1 MTGLIVLAIA
11 VAATLA
17 IGLYRRATDGR
28 ARAEAPGDQT
38 PRLNSTRI
46 GHELGA
52 AATFVQFS
60 SATCAPC
67 RSTRSVL
74 SGLAAEQP
82 DVAHV
87 ELDAES
93 RLDLIEEFAIARTPT
108 VLVLDATGA
117 IRHRIVGAPRKPQLM
132 DVLQTMR

>member
-11 VAATLA
+11 LAATLA

-28 ARAEAPGDQT
+28 ARAEAPRDQT

-46 GHELGA
+46 GHELGT

-60 SATCAPC
+60 SPTCAPC
-67 RSTRSVL
+67 RSTRTLL
-74 SGLAAEQP
+74 SGLADEWP
-82 DVAHV
+82 EVAHV

-93 RLDLIEEFAIARTPT
+93 RLDLVEEFAIARTPT

-117 IRHRIVGAPRKPQLM
+117 IRHRIVGTPRKPQ
-132 DVLQTMR
+132 VLDALLSMR